1 MAGKPKIK
9 CYEYDSNYK
18 YLGEYESVQEV
29 RNKYFSNDLG
39 KRKLF
44 ESGKDDYY
52 KLDNGNFIANYRVGG
67 YNLSKLERIKDCVYC
82 STNKNIENKEIE
94 VFNLKGEKI
103 AEFKNV
109 YIASRICNIPHS
121 TLSQRL
127 NPKNNKRN
135 KVNKDNLDFRFK

>member
-39 KRKLF
+39 KRKIF

-52 KLDNGNFIANYRVGG
+52 KLDNGNFIANYRITGKV
-67 YNLSKLERIKDCVYC
+67 LKKLEKIKNCIYC
-82 STNKNIENKEIE
+82 NDDKRLENKEIE

-103 AEFKNV
+103 AEFKNMD
-109 YIASRICNIPHS
+109 ITCKILKINQS
-121 TLSQRL
+121 TLWSRL
-127 NPKNNKRN
+127 HDVSTKNKP
-135 KVNKDNLDFRFK
+135 NKDNLEFKYK

>member
-44 ESGKDDYY
+44 ESGKNDYY
-52 KLDNGNFIANYRVGG
+52 KLDNGNFIANYRIGRH
-67 YNLSKLERIKDCVYC
+67 NLLKLERIKNCVYC
-82 STNKNIENKEIE
+82 STNKNIKNKEIE

-103 AEFKNV
+103 AEFKNL
-109 YIASRICNIPHS
+109 YIACEMLKIPMN
-121 TLSQRL
+121 TLWNRL
-127 NPKNNKRN
+127 NVTSNLRN
-135 KVNKDNLDFRFK
+135 KLNKDNLEFKYK